1 MNAKWRSIYFLKICC
16 ESIFLTFQKQT
27 PACFEGGMES
37 SSQMFV
43 KRTTSLFLRNIKR
56 KRKKIGEEVPVKKS
70 KPSLKHVRE
79 IKKKE

>member
-1 MNAKWRSIYFLKICC
+1 
-16 ESIFLTFQKQT
+16 
-27 PACFEGGMES
+27 
-37 SSQMFV
+37 MFV

-79 IKKKE
+79 IKKKSNNMNTCEAVECRMQKKGPS

>member
-1 MNAKWRSIYFLKICC
+1 
-16 ESIFLTFQKQT
+16 
-27 PACFEGGMES
+27 MES